1 MSLGKYKT
9 KAEIYSDTFDVEWE
23 KVADSWYYDDYYDY
37 WWNYDYDEHCEKS
50 CCMAEYSIKKRVYR
64 TYVHKSF
71 GRTRIDEQ
79 LVGEFID
86 MDTIYQ
92 IGTVYYRERMLRRLL
107 GEEKAHVDMKTTL
120 EDYFNRNEDNR

>member
-9 KAEIYSDTFDVEWE
+9 KREIYSDTFDVEWE

-37 WWNYDYDEHCEKS
+37 WWNYDYDEYCTKS

-64 TYVHKSF
+64 TYVHRSF
-71 GRTRIDEQ
+71 GKVRIDEQ
-79 LVGEFID
+79 LVGELID

-92 IGTVYYRERMLRRLL
+92 IGTIYYRERMLRRLL
-107 GEEKAHVDMKTTL
+107 GEEKAHADIKNTL
-120 EDYFNRNEDNR
+120 GDYFKKYEDNR

>member
-9 KAEIYSDTFDVEWE
+9 KREIYSDTFDVEWE

-50 CCMAEYSIKKRVYR
+50 CCMAEYSIKKRFYR

-71 GRTRIDEQ
+71 GRVRIDEQ
-79 LVGEFID
+79 LVGELID

-92 IGTVYYRERMLRRLL
+92 IGTIYYRERMLRRLL
-107 GEEKAHVDMKTTL
+107 GEEKAHADIKNTL
-120 EDYFNRNEDNR
+120 GDYFKKYEDNR

>member
-9 KAEIYSDTFDVEWE
+9 KREIYSDTFDVEWE